1 MRAPKSMN
9 DLPKLQ
15 RGARAAALRA
25 AMADACIDSF
35 LTSDGISLRWL
46 SGFTGSAGTLLVTDE
61 NMQLLTDSRYGEQAP
76 KETAGTG
83 IDVCIGDRKKHQEV
97 IEDLLS
103 ETRSLAVES
112 DRITWGEAEAL
123 RASVAAELA
132 PANGLLADL
141 RKVKEPEEVVRLQAA
156 ATIADQALAAVRADL
171 ASEPTEKEF
180 ARALD
185 RTMLELGAE
194 ALSFD
199 TICASGPNAALP
211 HARPSDRTIRSGD
224 LVILDFGA
232 VIDGYHSDMTRTF
245 AIGDVDQALWDII
258 QAVTDAQNSGCDKVE
273 PGVRASDI
281 DDACRSHL
289 ANHNL
294 SQYFV
299 HGTGHG
305 VGLEI
310 HEGPWLN
317 SQSDDI
323 LEKSQVVTVEPGVYR
338 PGVGGVRIEDT
349 VLVTSSGFR
358 RLTTAP
364 KNPII

>member
-1 MRAPKSMN
+1 MV
-9 DLPKLQ
+9 DLPELQ
-15 RGARAAALRA
+15 RGRRVAALRE
-25 AMADACIDSF
+25 AMTDASIDSF
-35 LTSDGISLRWL
+35 LTSDSISLRWL
-46 SGFTGSAGTLLVTDE
+46 SGFTGSSGVLLVTDE
-61 NMQLLTDSRYGEQAP
+61 HMHLLTDGRYGEQAP
-76 KETAGTG
+76 RETVGTG
-83 IDVCIGDRKKHQEV
+83 IDVCIGDRKRHKEV
-97 IEDLLS
+97 IEDKLS
-103 ETRSLAVES
+103 SARSLALES
-112 DRITWGEAEAL
+112 DRITWGEVEAL
-123 RASVAAELA
+123 KESVEIELVSA
-132 PANGLLADL
+132 KGLLSDL
-141 RKVKEPEEVVRLQAA
+141 RRVKEPGEVVRLQAA
-156 ATIADQALAAVRADL
+156 ATIADEALATVCSDL
-171 ASEPTEKEF
+171 AGEPTENEF

-194 ALSFD
+194 ALSFE

-245 AIGDVDQALWDII
+245 AIGDIDQDLWDMLN
-258 QAVTDAQNSGCDKVE
+258 AVTDAQNRGCDTIR
-273 PGVRASDI
+273 PGVKASDV

-289 ANHNL
+289 AMSNL
-294 SQYFV
+294 SEYFV

-323 LEKSQVVTVEPGVYR
+323 LEESQVVTVEPGVYR
-338 PGVGGVRIEDT
+338 PGIGGVRIEDT
-349 VLVTSSGFR
+349 VLVTSSGYR

-364 KNPII
+364 KDPII

>member
-1 MRAPKSMN
+1 MI
-9 DLPKLQ
+9 DLPELQ
-15 RGARAAALRA
+15 RGARVVALRE
-25 AMADACIDSF
+25 AMTDACIDSF
-35 LTSDGISLRWL
+35 LTSDSTSLRWL

-61 NMQLLTDSRYGEQAP
+61 NMQLLTDGRYGEQAP

-83 IDVCIGDRKKHQEV
+83 IDICIGDRKKHKEIIEV
-97 IEDLLS
+97 TLS
-103 ETRSLAVES
+103 AAKSLALES
-112 DRITWGEAEAL
+112 DRITWSEAEAL
-123 RASVAAELA
+123 RESVEAELV
-132 PANGLLADL
+132 PAKGLLSDL
-141 RKVKEPEEVVRLQAA
+141 RRVKEPEEVVRLQAA
-156 ATIADQALAAVRADL
+156 ATIADQALAAVKADL
-171 ASEPTEKEF
+171 AAEPTENEF

-185 RTMLELGAE
+185 HTMLELGAE
-194 ALSFD
+194 ALSFE

-245 AIGDVDQALWDII
+245 AIGDVAQDLLGML
-258 QAVTDAQNSGCDKVE
+258 QAVINAQNRGCDRVE
-273 PGVRASDI
+273 PGAKASDI

-289 ANHNL
+289 AMHNL
-294 SQYFV
+294 SEYFV

-338 PGVGGVRIEDT
+338 PGIGGVRIEDT
-349 VLVTSSGFR
+349 VLVTSSGYQ

-364 KNPII
+364 KDPII